1 MVSIYY
7 ICHRERDRYTGS
19 YNIFS
24 CCGLFVLPTVQ
35 RHPPHHFQGGR
46 ILNCFDVLP
55 LGGSGHLHC
64 LAMSLQVLIIS
75 LAELFKL

>member
-35 RHPPHHFQGGR
+35 RPPPT
-46 ILNCFDVLP
+46 ISKVAEYLTVLMCY
-55 LGGSGHLHC
+55 H
-64 LAMSLQVLIIS
+64 
-75 LAELFKL
+75 